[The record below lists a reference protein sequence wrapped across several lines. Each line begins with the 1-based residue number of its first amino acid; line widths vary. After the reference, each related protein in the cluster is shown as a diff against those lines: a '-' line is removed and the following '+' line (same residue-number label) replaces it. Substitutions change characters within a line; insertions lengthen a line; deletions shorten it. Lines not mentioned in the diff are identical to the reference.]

1 MNISLNKNKS
11 IGKVLFIVEGAW
23 TEAYVLRRIFTT
35 IFDYQFETILRQKG
49 YKKYNSKENVTSQV
63 FVINTEES
71 NIQYIK
77 KDNQFLNNLFAELIE
92 NYDFDMD
99 NAAIYYLFDRDNK
112 SNTDQLFVKDMV
124 SVLVNARDNEGYDR
138 QGMLLL
144 SYPSIESFTVSN
156 FEEQSFHKAFAIG
169 QDVKQYA
176 HQMNYNHQRIS
187 EETLL
192 HATKELLL
200 ALQAIEQK
208 EFDIDA
214 YGDTSKK
221 VFDFEEQ
228 EFQDSGLYKILSLL
242 KNHGIRRLLRK
253 DGIKRLIMI
262 CGANLNELWENLIP
276 RK

>member
-228 EFQDSGLYKILSLL
+228 QFQDSGLYIILSLL
-242 KNHGIRRLLRK
+242 NVAFVDLGMLEI
-253 DGIKRLIMI
+253 
-262 CGANLNELWENLIP
+262 E
-276 RK
+276 